1 MRQLRATLL
10 MTLGLLCAFTST
22 AAAQDYPARSPRLIL
37 PFAPGGSV
45 DIVAR
50 SVAAKLGDRLG
61 RQIVVENRTGA
72 GGIIATE
79 LVANAPPD
87 GYTLLLV
94 SLAHAVNPWVYKTS
108 YDPVRAFTFIA
119 SLGNGASVLA
129 AHPSVPARSVQ
140 QLIAYAKSKPND
152 LRFAHAGV
160 GSFTHT
166 SSVLFTMMANIET
179 TMVSFRGGGPAML
192 DVMGGHT
199 HLLVNSYLAS
209 VQHIRSG
216 KLVGL
221 GVTDTKRTPLLPDVP
236 TIAESGVP
244 GYQAANWWGI
254 AAPAGTPQPI
264 VERLNREI
272 GAVLNSDELKQQ
284 FDRDGANIVPMTPAE
299 FTKFFQ
305 DELAK
310 WGKVVKEANIKVE

>member
-1 MRQLRATLL
+1 
-10 MTLGLLCAFTST
+10 
-22 AAAQDYPARSPRLIL
+22 
-37 PFAPGGSV
+37 
-45 DIVAR
+45 
-50 SVAAKLGDRLG
+50 
-61 RQIVVENRTGA
+61 
-72 GGIIATE
+72 
-79 LVANAPPD
+79 
-87 GYTLLLV
+87 
-94 SLAHAVNPWVYKTS
+94 
-108 YDPVRAFTFIA
+108 
-119 SLGNGASVLA
+119 
-129 AHPSVPARSVQ
+129 
-140 QLIAYAKSKPND
+140 
-152 LRFAHAGV
+152 
-160 GSFTHT
+160 
-166 SSVLFTMMANIET
+166 
-179 TMVSFRGGGPAML
+179 
-192 DVMGGHT
+192 
-199 HLLVNSYLAS
+199 VNSYLAS

-272 GAVLNSDELKQQ
+272 GAVLDSDELKQQ